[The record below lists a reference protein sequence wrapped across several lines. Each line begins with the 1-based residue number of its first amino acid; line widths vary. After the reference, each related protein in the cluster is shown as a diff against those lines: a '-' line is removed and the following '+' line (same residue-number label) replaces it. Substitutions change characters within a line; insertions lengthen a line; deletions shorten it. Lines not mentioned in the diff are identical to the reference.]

1 MPIRSPQS
9 FLVAAGLL
17 ASAVLSFSKDI
28 DLWFVPMSQEGPQT
42 PALLQWMKET
52 LPKELPQGV
61 TVPPNY
67 GPPIYQDAQQKFIV
81 QGRRGK
87 PDVVEGVLEG
97 MFAYQ
102 KAGLITP
109 IDDLFNRWPDK
120 DKFIPSTIKAL
131 TINGKLY
138 GVPYNTNVRVLLY
151 RKDILQ
157 KYSLQPPKTW
167 EELVDDAA
175 TISAK
180 EQGVAGLG
188 LTTKS
193 GSVRTFQE
201 FISFF
206 FQVNGGQNP
215 FKYDEATQKW
225 TLNTT
230 PEKLGQVLALYHNA
244 FFKATPS
251 AANPNTRGNDYQATD
266 ADYVA
271 GKSAMVPMGPWIYS
285 YRKTGET
292 ARKILEEN
300 TGVIGLPLPPGGTQA
315 TYLEVKP
322 IMINAATKEK
332 SASWELIKL
341 LCSKDFVAM
350 DAKLEG
356 INPPRQDVADLPDF
370 KSDWWQQAFTQQI
383 STGVALAPINWG
395 LVVNDI
401 TEALQKVIYQN
412 NSADKTGQEL
422 FDKLQ
427 QRAQNNQL

>member
-1 MPIRSPQS
+1 MT
-9 FLVAAGLL
+9 AGL
-17 ASAVLSFSKDI
+17 VFSKEI

-42 PALLQWMKET
+42 SGLLAWAKEHFSKD
-52 LPKELPQGV
+52 LPKGV
-61 TVPPNY
+61 TIPGNY

-87 PDVVEGVLEG
+87 PDVIEGVLEG
-97 MFAYQ
+97 MIAYQ

-109 IDDLFNRWPDK
+109 IDDFFNQWPEK

-157 KYSLQPPKTW
+157 KYNLQPPKSW
-167 EELVDDAA
+167 EEMLDDAA
-175 TISAK
+175 MISAK

-188 LTTKS
+188 LTTKA

-215 FKYDEATQKW
+215 FKYDDATQKW
-225 TLNTT
+225 SINTT
-230 PEKLGQVLALYHNA
+230 PEKLGEVLALYQDA
-244 FFKATPS
+244 FFKANPS
-251 AANPNTRGNDYQATD
+251 AVNQNTRGNDYQATD

-285 YRKTGET
+285 YRKTGDT

-300 TGVIGLPLPPGGTQA
+300 TGVVALPLPPNGTQA

-332 SASWELIKL
+332 SGSWELIKL

-401 TEALQKVIYQN
+401 TEALQKVIYQKN
-412 NSADKTGQEL
+412 AADKTGQEL
-422 FDKLQ
+422 YNTLQ
-427 QRAQNNQL
+427 QRAQNSQL

>member
-1 MPIRSPQS
+1 MRIRSPHRV
-9 FLVAAGLL
+9 LVAASLL
-17 ASAVLSFSKDI
+17 ASAVFSFSKEI

-42 PALLQWMKET
+42 PSLLAWVKEHF
-52 LPKELPQGV
+52 PKELPQGV
-61 TVPPNY
+61 TVPGNY

-87 PDVVEGVLEG
+87 PDVIEGVLEG
-97 MFAYQ
+97 MIAYQ
-102 KAGLITP
+102 KAGLIAP
-109 IDDLFNRWPDK
+109 IDDLYNQWSEK

-157 KYSLQPPKTW
+157 KYNLQPPKTW
-167 EELVDDAA
+167 EELLDDAA
-175 TISAK
+175 MISGK

-206 FQVNGGQNP
+206 FQVNGGENP
-215 FKYDEATQKW
+215 FKYDESAKKW
-225 TLNTT
+225 TMNTT
-230 PEKLGQVLALYHNA
+230 PEKLGQVLALYHDC
-244 FFKATPS
+244 FFKGTPA
-251 AANPNTRGNDYQATD
+251 AANQNTRGNDYQATD

-285 YRKTGET
+285 YRKTGDT

-300 TGVIGLPLPPGGTQA
+300 TGVVALPLPPGGTQA

-332 SASWELIKL
+332 SESWELIKL

-412 NSADKTGQEL
+412 NPAEKTGQEL
-422 FDKLQ
+422 FNTLQ

>member
-1 MPIRSPQS
+1 MHIRSPRRI
-9 FLVAAGLL
+9 LVAASLL
-17 ASAVLSFSKDI
+17 ASAALSFSKDI

-42 PALLQWMKET
+42 PGLLQWMKET

-61 TVPPNY
+61 TVPANY

-97 MFAYQ
+97 MIAYQ

-109 IDDLFNRWPDK
+109 IDDLFDQWPEK
-120 DKFIPSTIKAL
+120 EKFIPSTIKAL

-157 KYSLQPPKTW
+157 KYNLQPPKTW
-167 EELVDDAA
+167 EELLDDAA
-175 TISAK
+175 IISAK

-193 GSVRTFQE
+193 GSVRSFQE

-215 FKYDEATQKW
+215 FKYDESTKKW
-225 TLNTT
+225 TINTT
-230 PEKLGQVLALYHNA
+230 AEKLAQVLALYHDC

-251 AANPNTRGNDYQATD
+251 AVNQNTRGNDYQATD

-285 YRKTGET
+285 YRKTGDT

-300 TGVIGLPLPPGGTQA
+300 TGVVALPLPPGGTQA

-322 IMINAATKEK
+322 IMINATTKDK
-332 SASWELIKL
+332 SDSWELIKL
-341 LCSKDFVAM
+341 LCSKDFIAM

-383 STGVALAPINWG
+383 STGIALAPINWG

-401 TEALQKVIYQN
+401 TDALQKVIYQN
-412 NSADKTGQEL
+412 NTAEKTGQEL
-422 FDKLQ
+422 YNTLQ

>member
-1 MPIRSPQS
+1 MRIRSS
-9 FLVAAGLL
+9 HFVFAAAFLLG
-17 ASAVLSFSKDI
+17 SAVLSLGKDI

-42 PALLQWMKET
+42 PGLLKWMKET

-61 TVPPNY
+61 AVPANY

-87 PDVVEGVLEG
+87 PDVIEGVLEG
-97 MFAYQ
+97 MIAYQ
-102 KAGLITP
+102 KAGLIAP
-109 IDDLFNRWPDK
+109 VDDLFGQWPDK

-157 KYSLQPPKTW
+157 KYNLQPPKTW
-167 EELVDDAA
+167 EELLDGAGA
-175 TISAK
+175 ISAK

-206 FQVNGGQNP
+206 FQVNEGRNP
-215 FKYDEATQKW
+215 YKYDESAKKW
-225 TLNTT
+225 VVDTT
-230 PEKLGQVLALYHNA
+230 AEKLAQVLSLYHDA
-244 FFKATPS
+244 FFKATPA
-251 AANPNTRGNDYQATD
+251 AANQNTRGNDYQATD

-285 YRKTGET
+285 YRKTGDT

-300 TGVIGLPLPPGGTQA
+300 TGVIPLPLPPGGTQA

-322 IMINAATKEK
+322 IMINSATKEK
-332 SASWELIKL
+332 AASWELIKL
-341 LCSKDFVAM
+341 LASKDFVAM

-401 TEALQKVIYQN
+401 TESLQKVIYQN
-412 NSADKTGQEL
+412 ESAEKTGQEL

-427 QRAQNNQL
+427 QRAQHDQL